1 MFKITELMIYK
12 VIFVI
17 EILVSMHLFSSK
29 LIRKNKYNLRLTLSI
44 LVTLLISIL
53 FPIFKN
59 FSYSWWYSSL
69 MFLIL
74 FVVCVAS
81 MFFVYD
87 SSWQKLFFIS
97 ITSYT
102 IQHLAHEIYNI
113 ISLTLNMSGSTS
125 GVYGDEIV
133 VWFAPAFNFIVSISV
148 FILVYAIAF
157 IFLNKRINSYDDVR
171 VNNQYILLIA
181 FLILFTDIIF
191 NSLVIYIKDGHNIIY
206 SYTIAFYN
214 LLCCFM
220 VLFIQF
226 SVMNNQKIQ
235 NQLQTT
241 TQLLNQSKE
250 RYKENKENINLINM
264 KCHDLRHQ
272 IREYGKRSAISPESI
287 QDLEQMINIYDSNVK
302 TGNETLDFILTE
314 KSLLCQ
320 KKDITLTCLA
330 DCSKI
335 GFIDDSDLYSLFG
348 NAVDNAMEAVMKIQN
363 HDKRNIS
370 LIVRNVENYLSISI
384 ENYYEGKINFGD
396 DGLPLTTKFDTDYHG
411 YGVKSIKYIVDK
423 YHGTLS
429 ITTKNDIF
437 KLYILFVL

>member
-44 LVTLLISIL
+44 LVPLLISIL

-87 SSWQKLFFIS
+87 ASWQKIFFIS

-113 ISLTLNMSGSTS
+113 ISLILNMSGSTS

-181 FLILFTDIIF
+181 F
-191 NSLVIYIKDGHNIIY
+191 
-206 SYTIAFYN
+206 
-214 LLCCFM
+214 
-220 VLFIQF
+220 
-226 SVMNNQKIQ
+226 
-235 NQLQTT
+235 
-241 TQLLNQSKE
+241 
-250 RYKENKENINLINM
+250 
-264 KCHDLRHQ
+264 
-272 IREYGKRSAISPESI
+272 
-287 QDLEQMINIYDSNVK
+287 
-302 TGNETLDFILTE
+302 
-314 KSLLCQ
+314 
-320 KKDITLTCLA
+320 
-330 DCSKI
+330 
-335 GFIDDSDLYSLFG
+335 
-348 NAVDNAMEAVMKIQN
+348 
-363 HDKRNIS
+363 
-370 LIVRNVENYLSISI
+370 
-384 ENYYEGKINFGD
+384 
-396 DGLPLTTKFDTDYHG
+396 
-411 YGVKSIKYIVDK
+411 
-423 YHGTLS
+423 
-429 ITTKNDIF
+429 
-437 KLYILFVL
+437 

>member
-29 LIRKNKYNLRLTLSI
+29 LIRKDKYNLRLTLSI
-44 LVTLLISIL
+44 LIPLLISIF
-53 FPIFKN
+53 FPIFKS

-87 SSWQKLFFIS
+87 ASWQKIFFIS

-113 ISLTLNMSGSTS
+113 ISLILNMSSSTS

-133 VWFAPAFNFIVSISV
+133 VWFAPAFNFIVSISI

-181 FLILFTDIIF
+181 FLIL
-191 NSLVIYIKDGHNIIY
+191 VIYIKDGHNIIY

-220 VLFIQF
+220 VLFVQF

-272 IREYGKRSAISPESI
+272 IREYGKRSAISPDSI

-320 KKDITLTCLA
+320 KKNITLTCLA